1 MDDQIRDTYRVLE
14 QHVGEGDWLC
24 GDRPTQAD
32 ITVAVAWRFTHFVAP
47 GLVADS
53 DYPGLAA
60 LSAAAE
66 ALPAFSAAHYS

>member
-1 MDDQIRDTYRVLE
+1 
-14 QHVGEGDWLC
+14 
-24 GDRPTQAD
+24 
-32 ITVAVAWRFTHFVAP
+32 VAWRFTHFVVP